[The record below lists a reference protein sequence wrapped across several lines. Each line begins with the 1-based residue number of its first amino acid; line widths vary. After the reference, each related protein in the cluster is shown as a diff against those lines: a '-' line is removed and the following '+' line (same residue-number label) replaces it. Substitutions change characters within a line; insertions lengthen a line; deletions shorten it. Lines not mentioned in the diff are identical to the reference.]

1 MPIQREMRSKLRY
14 QSAETKDQL
23 LGAAKRLNIAGRWH
37 MTKAELV
44 RAIEKAN
51 NQANRRTSREQE

>member
-23 LGAAKRLNIAGRWH
+23 LGMAKRLNISGRWH

-51 NQANRRTSREQE
+51 NQPNRRNTREEE

>member
-14 QSAETKDQL
+14 TSMETKDQL
-23 LGAAKRLNIAGRWH
+23 LGVAKRLNISGRWQ

-44 RAIEKAN
+44 RAIENAG
-51 NQANRRTSREQE
+51 ASSRRNRREPR